1 MSFQPN
7 HTAPLRRDITNE
19 GNKMHEDW
27 RECPLLINTLNG
39 LAADL
44 CNGMPARIG
53 GKTLVTVSQLELALE
68 RRALDAYDD
77 PSQLGRVALGE
88 LLRCALNYDSAGAY
102 GAARQ
107 MVGKGYATEA
117 AEALLEPFA
126 REIMD
131 LLVRE
136 ADYV

>member
-1 MSFQPN
+1 M
-7 HTAPLRRDITNE
+7 T
-19 GNKMHEDW
+19 DW

-53 GKTLVTVSQLELALE
+53 GKPLVTVSQLEEALE
-68 RRALDAYDD
+68 RRALEAYEE
-77 PSQLGRVALGE
+77 PNQHGRIALGE
-88 LLRCALNYDSAGAY
+88 LLRCALNYDCAGAY

-107 MVGKGYATEA
+107 MVGKGYAIEA

-136 ADYV
+136 DCHV

>member
-1 MSFQPN
+1 
-7 HTAPLRRDITNE
+7 
-19 GNKMHEDW
+19 MHEDW

-44 CNGMPARIG
+44 RNGMPARIG
-53 GKTLVTVSQLELALE
+53 GKTLVTVSQLELELE
-68 RRALDAYDD
+68 RRALEAYEE
-77 PSQLGRVALGE
+77 PSQHGRIALGE
-88 LLRCALNYDSAGAY
+88 LLRCALNYDCAGAY

-131 LLVRE
+131 LLVQE
-136 ADYV
+136 DDHV

>member
-1 MSFQPN
+1 
-7 HTAPLRRDITNE
+7 
-19 GNKMHEDW
+19 MHDDW
-27 RECPLLINTLNG
+27 RECPLLINTLSG
-39 LAADL
+39 PAADL

-53 GKTLVTVSQLELALE
+53 GKTLVTVSQLDLALE
-68 RRALDAYDD
+68 RRALEAYEE
-77 PSQLGRVALGE
+77 PSQHGRIALGE
-88 LLRCALNYDSAGAY
+88 LLRCALNSDVAGAH

-117 AEALLEPFA
+117 ADALLEPFA

-136 ADYV
+136 GEHV

>member
-1 MSFQPN
+1 
-7 HTAPLRRDITNE
+7 
-19 GNKMHEDW
+19 MHDYW
-27 RECPLLINTLNG
+27 RECSLLINTLTG

-53 GKTLVTVSQLELALE
+53 GKTLVTVSQLEMALE
-68 RRALDAYDD
+68 RRALEAYEE
-77 PSQLGRVALGE
+77 PSQHGRIALGE

-117 AEALLEPFA
+117 ANALLEPFA

-136 ADYV
+136 GDHA

>member
-1 MSFQPN
+1 
-7 HTAPLRRDITNE
+7 
-19 GNKMHEDW
+19 MHDDW

-68 RRALDAYDD
+68 RRALEAYEE
-77 PSQLGRVALGE
+77 PSQHGRIALGE
-88 LLRCALNYDSAGAY
+88 LLRCALNYDSSGAY

-117 AEALLEPFA
+117 ANALLEPFA

-131 LLVRE
+131 LLVQE
-136 ADYV
+136 GEYV

>member
-1 MSFQPN
+1 MQ
-7 HTAPLRRDITNE
+7 D
-19 GNKMHEDW
+19 DW
-27 RECPLLINTLNG
+27 RESTLLINTLNG

-117 AEALLEPFA
+117 ADALLEPFA

-136 ADYV
+136 DDYV

>member
-1 MSFQPN
+1 M
-7 HTAPLRRDITNE
+7 T
-19 GNKMHEDW
+19 DW
-27 RECPLLINTLNG
+27 RECPLLINTMNG

-68 RRALDAYDD
+68 RRALEAYEE
-77 PSQLGRVALGE
+77 PSQHGRIVLGE
-88 LLRCALNYDSAGAY
+88 LLRCALSYDIAGAY

-107 MVGKGYATEA
+107 MVGKCYATEA

-131 LLVRE
+131 LLVQE
-136 ADYV
+136 DDHA